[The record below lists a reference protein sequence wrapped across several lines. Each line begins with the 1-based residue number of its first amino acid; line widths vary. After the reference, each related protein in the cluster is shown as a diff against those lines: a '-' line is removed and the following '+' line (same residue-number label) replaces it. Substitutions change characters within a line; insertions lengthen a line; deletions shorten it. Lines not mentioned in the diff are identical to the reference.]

1 MLNKNVTIATAA
13 VTIALSTGLLLPSA
27 TSAQSFDR
35 IYVFGD
41 SLSDIGNVYQ
51 ATDKEN
57 PLSPPYFKGRYSNG
71 PVWVEYLASDLKL
84 PLNLNNNFAYG
95 GATTGDSQSLPL
107 GVLAQIEKFKA
118 TKSTSD
124 RNPLYIIWA
133 GANDYLGGGT
143 DTTAPVNNLTNA
155 VKSIAAVGGKNI
167 VVVNL
172 PDLGKLPGTRTSE
185 RASILSNLTAK
196 HNRELAA
203 AIDNLRQQLN
213 ADIKLKYL
221 DVNSIFNQ
229 VGSNPSKYG
238 FTNVTEPC
246 FKVPIKCSNP
256 DRYLFWDNIHPT
268 TAAHKL
274 LVELAS
280 PTIKDKSK
288 SSSFSIPQFTILLT
302 ALILSILGFGLIA
315 KRRKNSKKR

>member
-13 VTIALSTGLLLPSA
+13 VTIALSTGLLFPSA

-41 SLSDIGNVYQ
+41 SLSDIGNVYE

-57 PLSPPYFKGRYSNG
+57 PPSPPYFKGRYSNG
-71 PVWVEYLASDLKL
+71 PVWVEYLATDLKL

-95 GATTGDSQSLPL
+95 GATTGDSQAVPL

-118 TKSTSD
+118 SKSTSD

-143 DTTAPVNNLTNA
+143 DTTVPVNNLTNA
-155 VKSIAAVGGKNI
+155 VQSIAAVGGKNI

-172 PDLGKLPGTRTSE
+172 PDLGNLPGTRTTE
-185 RASILSNLTAK
+185 RATLLSNLTAQ

-203 AIDNLRQQLN
+203 AIDSLRKQLN

-246 FKVPIKCSNP
+246 LKQTIRCTNP

-274 LVELAS
+274 LVELAY
-280 PTIKDKSK
+280 PTIKDESK
-288 SSSFSIPQFTILLT
+288 SSFSIPQFTLVLT

-315 KRRKNSKKR
+315 KRRKNSKNR